1 MFAAATMDLRVP
13 GWASLRGGHA
23 DERHWEPSV
32 ARSYSRDGGR
42 VIDVNRTP
50 DDDDDD
56 PPRCYR
62 KRSIDGASGRD
73 RFHQR
78 CKRPRCDP
86 PTPPRPTIH
95 PTLFD
100 VEGMIGRRWN
110 SKGKVKSMP
119 GFDRRSKR
127 AGPFPSTPQFSSL
140 RHSHSAKT
148 DRPSDIVRSRRID
161 GDIRRFVYRA
171 ASREGGTRTRGGEGG
186 RGCVAPRRCART
198 MTMGSWSDS
207 DSPVGPPIPI
217 RAVERN
223 CGNDPPPR

>member
-1 MFAAATMDLRVP
+1 MTD
-13 GWASLRGGHA
+13 
-23 DERHWEPSV
+23 
-32 ARSYSRDGGR
+32 DGLCL
-42 VIDVNRTP
+42 VESN
-50 DDDDDD
+50 
-56 PPRCYR
+56 
-62 KRSIDGASGRD
+62 
-73 RFHQR
+73 
-78 CKRPRCDP
+78 

-217 RAVERN
+217 RAVKRN
-223 CGNDPPPR
+223 CGNDPPPPVAILLVAVVVLHQDRTIPPTSQTTRWRAMGQH